1 MESRYEA
8 LFELSNDMIG
18 VFGEDW
24 RPTKLNNVWSEVLG
38 WSHEELMQIPFNE
51 LIHPEDVKNI
61 VSRYEKIRKGDVL
74 RNFLLRYRCKDGH
87 YKFLS
92 WNYQFDPVTNEALCV
107 VKDTT
112 PQKIFTEISG
122 QANAEAPIGTWS
134 MDLTTGKH
142 FWSRALYDIFEVDP
156 DTYDLDRLRGFE
168 MIAEKDRSL
177 MMETHRR
184 LMEQGTDYDVE
195 VTVCSGKGRVFPA
208 RVMGT
213 ALRQEGR
220 IVQIYGL
227 MYDVAQRRHVE
238 KELRYQ
244 QFLLRMFLQSSPAIV
259 YVKDLQGRYL
269 LVSPT
274 FENLVGKRSVELV
287 GKTDAQIF
295 GVEDARRFSDSDN
308 QLIQE
313 QQPRSYEEKLTFHDG
328 SQKYYLSEKFP
339 LRDEDGHLIAIAGV
353 STDITELHRYQQ
365 ELERAKEAAEAG
377 TRAKSEFLANMSHEI
392 RTPMNS
398 IMGMSELLLDTELS
412 PDQRQFVT
420 ILTRASSSLLNLIND
435 ILDLSKIESGLMVIE
450 KVPFSLRESVRRAL
464 ELLMIRA
471 VEKKLDLKLEIDPQ
485 VPEKILGDATRFQQV
500 LINLI
505 GNGLKFT
512 NHGEVRVQ
520 LKVNGHQLWVGVKDT
535 GIGMAPEQMQ
545 GLFTRF
551 SQGDSSITRRFG
563 GTGLGL
569 SISKQLVEKM
579 GGTIGVT
586 SEIGQGSVFYFTLPL
601 GSK

>member
-1 MESRYEA
+1 MESRYDA
-8 LFELSNDMIG
+8 LFELSNDMVG

-24 RPTKLNNVWSEVLG
+24 RPRKLNHVWSEVLG
-38 WSHEELMQIPFNE
+38 WSTEELMQIRFSD
-51 LIHPEDVKNI
+51 LIHPDDINSI
-61 VSRYEKIRKGDVL
+61 VSRYEKIQKGEVI
-74 RNFLLRYRCKDGH
+74 RNFLLRYRCKDGQ

-92 WNYQFDPVTNEALCV
+92 WNYQYDPASNDALCV
-107 VKDTT
+107 AKDTT

-122 QANAEAPIGTWS
+122 QANADALIGTWS
-134 MDLTTGKH
+134 VDVVTGKH

-156 DTYDLDRLRGFE
+156 KSYDLDRLRGFE
-168 MIAEKDRSL
+168 MILEKDRAQL
-177 MMETHRR
+177 IETHQR
-184 LMEQGTDYDVE
+184 LLDHGTEYDVE
-195 VTVCSGKGRVFPA
+195 VLVCSGKGRVFPA

-213 ALRQEGR
+213 ALRQDGR
-220 IVQIYGL
+220 IVQVYGL
-227 MYDVAQRRHVE
+227 LYDVAQRRSFE

-244 QFLLRMFLQSSPAIV
+244 QFLLKMFLQSSPAIV
-259 YVKDLQGRYL
+259 YVKDLGGRYL

-274 FENLVGKRSVELV
+274 FEKLVGKPSADLV
-287 GKTDAQIF
+287 GKTDREIF
-295 GVEDARRFSDSDN
+295 GAEDAKRFSESDS
-308 QLIQE
+308 QLIVE
-313 QQPRSYEEKLTFHDG
+313 QSPRSYEESLTFADG

-339 LRDEDGHLIAIAGV
+339 LRDEGGHLIAIAGV

-365 ELERAKEAAEAG
+365 ELECAKEAAEAG

-398 IMGMSELLLDTELS
+398 IMGMSELLLDTELT

-420 ILTRASSSLLNLIND
+420 ILTRASSNLLNLIND

-450 KVPFSLRESVRRAL
+450 KAPFAVRESVRRAF
-464 ELLMIRA
+464 EILMIKA
-471 VEKKLDLKLEIDPQ
+471 VEKKLDLKLDIDPQ
-485 VPEKILGDATRFQQV
+485 VPEKINGDAARFQQV

-512 NHGEVRVQ
+512 THGEVRVQ
-520 LKVNGHQLWVGVKDT
+520 LKVSDDQLWVGVKDT

-579 GGTIGVT
+579 GGTIGVS

-601 GSK
+601 GS

>member
-1 MESRYEA
+1 MESRYDA
-8 LFELSNDMIG
+8 LFELSNDMVG

-24 RPTKLNNVWSEVLG
+24 RPTKLNHVWSEVLG
-38 WSHEELMQIPFNE
+38 WSNEELMQMRFSD
-51 LIHPEDVKNI
+51 LIHPDDIKSI
-61 VSRYEKIRKGDVL
+61 VSRYEKIQKGEVI
-74 RNFLLRYRCKDGH
+74 RNFLLRYRCKDGQ

-92 WNYQFDPVTNEALCV
+92 WNYQYDPAGNDALCV
-107 VKDTT
+107 AKDTT

-122 QANAEAPIGTWS
+122 QANADAPIGTWS
-134 MDLTTGKH
+134 MDVVTGKL
-142 FWSRALYDIFEVDP
+142 FWSRALYDVFEVDP
-156 DTYDLDRLRGFE
+156 QSYDLDRLRGFE
-168 MIAEKDRSL
+168 MIAEKDRAQVI
-177 MMETHRR
+177 ETHQR
-184 LMEQGTDYDVE
+184 LLEHGTDYDVE
-195 VTVCSGKGRVFPA
+195 VLVQSGKGRVFPV
-208 RVMGT
+208 RIMGT
-213 ALRQEGR
+213 ALRQDGR

-227 MYDVAQRRHVE
+227 IYDVAQRRSFE

-244 QFLLRMFLQSSPAIV
+244 QFLLKLFLQSSPAIV
-259 YVKDLQGRYL
+259 YVKDLGGRYL

-274 FENLVGKRSVELV
+274 FEKLVGKLSADLV
-287 GKTDAQIF
+287 GKTDQEIF
-295 GVEDARRFSDSDN
+295 GIEDAKRFSESDN
-308 QLIQE
+308 QLILE
-313 QQPRSYEEKLTFHDG
+313 QRPRSYEESLTFLDG
-328 SQKYYLSEKFP
+328 SQRYYLSEKFP
-339 LRDEDGHLIAIAGV
+339 LRDEGGHLIAIAGV
-353 STDITELHRYQQ
+353 STDISELHRYQQ
-365 ELERAKEAAEAG
+365 ELETAKEAAEAG

-398 IMGMSELLLDTELS
+398 IMGMSELLLDTELT

-420 ILTRASSSLLNLIND
+420 ILTRASSNLLNLIND
-435 ILDLSKIESGLMVIE
+435 ILDISKIESGLMVIE
-450 KVPFSLRESVRRAL
+450 KVPFTVRESVRRAF
-464 ELLMIRA
+464 EILMIKA

-485 VPEKILGDATRFQQV
+485 VPEKIKGDATRFQQV

-512 NHGEVRVQ
+512 THGEVRVQ
-520 LKVNGHQLWVGVKDT
+520 LKVKDEQLWVGVKDT
-535 GIGMAPEQMQ
+535 GIGMTPEQLQ

-601 GSK
+601 GS

>member
-1 MESRYEA
+1 MESRYDA
-8 LFELSNDMIG
+8 LFELSNDMVG
-18 VFGEDW
+18 VFGKDW
-24 RPTKLNNVWSEVLG
+24 RPTKLNHVWSEVLG
-38 WSHEELMQIPFNE
+38 WSNEELMQISFID
-51 LIHPEDVKNI
+51 LIHPDDIKSI
-61 VSRYEKIRKGDVL
+61 VSRYEKIQKGEVI

-92 WNYQFDPVTNEALCV
+92 WNYQYDPVSNDSLCV
-107 VKDTT
+107 AKDTS
-112 PQKIFTEISG
+112 PQKIFTEIAD
-122 QANAEAPIGTWS
+122 QANAETTIGTWS

-156 DTYDLDRLRGFE
+156 QTYDLERLRGFE
-168 MIAEKDRSL
+168 MIVEKDRAM
-177 MMETHRR
+177 MMETHQR
-184 LMEQGTDYDVE
+184 LMEHGTDYDVE
-195 VTVCSGKGRVFPA
+195 VLVRSGRGRVFPA

-220 IVQIYGL
+220 IIQIYGL
-227 MYDVAQRRHVE
+227 MYDVAQKRSFE

-244 QFLLRMFLQSSPAIV
+244 QFLLKMFLQSSPAIV

-274 FENLVGKRSVELV
+274 FEKLVGKTSVDLV
-287 GKTDAQIF
+287 GKTDQEIF
-295 GVEDARRFSDSDN
+295 GIEDARRFSESDR
-308 QLIQE
+308 QLILE
-313 QQPRSYEEKLTFHDG
+313 QRPRSYEERLTFVDG
-328 SQKYYLSEKFP
+328 SQRYYLSEKFP
-339 LRDEDGHLIAIAGV
+339 MRDEGGHLIAIAGV

-365 ELERAKEAAEAG
+365 ELESAKEAAEAG

-420 ILTRASSSLLNLIND
+420 ILTRASSNLLNLIND
-435 ILDLSKIESGLMVIE
+435 ILDISKIESGQMVIE
-450 KVPFSLRESVRRAL
+450 KVPFNVRESVRRAF
-464 ELLMIRA
+464 EILMIKA
-471 VEKKLDLKLEIDPQ
+471 VEKKLDLKLEIEPQ
-485 VPEKILGDATRFQQV
+485 VPEKINGDATRFQQV
-500 LINLI
+500 LVNLI

-512 NHGEVRVQ
+512 THGEVRVQ
-520 LKVNGHQLWVGVKDT
+520 LKVSGDQLWVGVKDT
-535 GIGMAPEQMQ
+535 GIGMAPDQMQ